1 MLSLELGTEY
11 AQDFLWESRD
21 KGVFSEVIPQTS
33 IQLTLCLPTGE
44 ALKPKN
50 KQDRQDHHHHGA
62 HRRIEDPTPTQKDRA
77 KKKKINYLQIVMS
90 LYLD

>member
-1 MLSLELGTEY
+1 MLSLELGTEYALSY

-33 IQLTLCLPTGE
+33 IQLTLCLPAGE

-50 KQDRQDHHHHGA
+50 KQDRQDHHHHGLIDA
-62 HRRIEDPTPTQKDRA
+62 
-77 KKKKINYLQIVMS
+77 
-90 LYLD
+90 